1 MVSVMG
7 FKEEKY
13 FTAGL
18 IITMVGLYSAS
29 LYNYVESTHT
39 KSDNDVVAVSYNESS
54 ASKRAQKILE
64 VVNSKNGETIF
75 RPISSGGVIVP
86 GSTCVIAAENV
97 GSKNEFIQ
105 IPASCFLSAN

>member
-1 MVSVMG
+1 MG

-13 FTAGL
+13 FTVGL
-18 IITMVGLYSAS
+18 IITMVGLYSTS
-29 LYNYVESTHT
+29 LYSYIDSAHA
-39 KSDNDVVAVSYNESS
+39 KSDSSVVAVSYNENA
-54 ASKRAQKILE
+54 ASERAQKILE
-64 VVNSKNGETIF
+64 VVNSENGQTIF

-97 GSKNEFIQ
+97 GSKNEFIK

>member
-1 MVSVMG
+1 MG

-29 LYNYVESTHT
+29 LYSYVETTHT
-39 KSDNDVVAVSYNESS
+39 KSDSSVVAVSYNDTT

-64 VVNSKNGETIF
+64 VVNSKNGKTIF
-75 RPISSGGVIVP
+75 RPISSGDIIVP

-97 GSKNEFIQ
+97 GLKNEFIK